1 MAVFSRIHFS
11 GMRAWVALLYVCP
24 WAYAL
29 QLNLS
34 EALQP
39 REEFPLELPK
49 LFVSQDDETREFD
62 GVRVSLPPD
71 FKDQVFIGTYDDL
84 YIKNTSN
91 GREKTQYR
99 ELPEKAAFLSKFEA
113 KYLIKVNE
121 YFISALE
128 DFDKLLQKNNWG
140 RCLYLDA
147 YFPHFLS
154 GYYSLIGAARNSES
168 ALPFGARVPEEEF
181 DVSQSSPKTDA
192 RINRWKSS
200 LDTIIKLRIASKELG
215 HQLKVWEKALDKTKD
230 NEDAVTPK
238 EMEDAFV
245 VFVRVY
251 FGLKPASP
259 VVVKK
264 RKKLY

>member
-1 MAVFSRIHFS
+1 MAVFSTIRFS
-11 GMRAWVALLYVCP
+11 GTRAWVALLYVCTC
-24 WAYAL
+24 AYAQ
-29 QLNLS
+29 QLDLS

-49 LFVSQDDETREFD
+49 LFVSIDDETREFD

-113 KYLIKVNE
+113 KYLIKVNTC
-121 YFISALE
+121 FLSALE
-128 DFDKLLQKNNWG
+128 DFEKLLQKNNWG
-140 RCLYLDA
+140 RCLYFDA

-154 GYYSLIGAARNSES
+154 GYYSLVGAARNSES
-168 ALPFGARVPEEEF
+168 ALPFGARVPEEAF
-181 DVSQSSPKTDA
+181 DVSQCSPKTDA
-192 RINRWKSS
+192 RINRWKGS
-200 LDTIIKLRIASKELG
+200 LDTIIKLRIASKELAN
-215 HQLKVWEKALDKTKD
+215 QLKAWGKSLDKIKD

-238 EMEDAFV
+238 EMEDALV

-251 FGLKPASP
+251 FGLKPSSTA
-259 VVVKK
+259 VVKK
-264 RKKLY
+264 RKRLY